1 MSDAK
6 KKMTPEEL
14 REFRI
19 ANLRTHQYHGGKGR
33 KPSTTENRKS
43 RTLRYT
49 DEEYEI
55 IKILSKIL
63 KRNGEK
69 AKMLRMIA
77 GEEKELQAFREI
89 EANGKD

>member
-6 KKMTPEEL
+6 KKMSPEEL
-14 REFRI
+14 REFK
-19 ANLRTHQYHGGKGR
+19 AETLRKYGYRGGR
-33 KPSTTENRKS
+33 KPSDKENRKA

-89 EANGKD
+89 EANERLDV

>member
-1 MSDAK
+1 MGEEVDREKHLAEVKAMRLENLK
-6 KKMTPEEL
+6 KY
-14 REFRI
+14 
-19 ANLRTHQYHGGKGR
+19 QYRGGGKPQN
-33 KPSTTENRKS
+33 KENRKA

>member
-1 MSDAK
+1 MAEARQKMS
-6 KKMTPEEL
+6 PEEL
-14 REFRI
+14 RAVRI
-19 ANLRTHQYHGGKGR
+19 ANLIAHQYHGGKGR

-55 IKILSKIL
+55 IKVLSKIL

-69 AKMLRMIA
+69 ANMLRMIA
-77 GEEKELQAFREI
+77 GEEKELQSFREA
-89 EANGKD
+89 EANEA